1 MPFVMDVW
9 SWGVVVAVVL
19 LLAALVW
26 YQIAQRSK
34 KRRANTAPTALFT
47 ERSNRPTRVDVDY
60 DRNPQSSRS
69 SEHYG
74 LPSSGTTYS
83 HDDAEARER
92 RRRDAEQ
99 AAQRRR
105 RNASRRP
112 ASTNRSAGSGDTSI
126 TGSPL
131 IESFNHSHYGSNE
144 DRHTSSSYG
153 SSYDS
158 GSSGSS
164 FGGDSGGGG
173 GGGSD

>member
-1 MPFVMDVW
+1 MPFVMNVW
-9 SWGVVVAVVL
+9 SWGVVVVVIL
-19 LLAALVW
+19 LLAALVLRW
-26 YQIAQRSK
+26 IVRRSK
-34 KRRANTAPTALFT
+34 KLRASTAPTVPFT
-47 ERSNRPTRVDVDY
+47 DRSNRPTRVDVDY

-69 SEHYG
+69 AEHYG

-112 ASTNRSAGSGDTSI
+112 ASTNRSFGTSDAST